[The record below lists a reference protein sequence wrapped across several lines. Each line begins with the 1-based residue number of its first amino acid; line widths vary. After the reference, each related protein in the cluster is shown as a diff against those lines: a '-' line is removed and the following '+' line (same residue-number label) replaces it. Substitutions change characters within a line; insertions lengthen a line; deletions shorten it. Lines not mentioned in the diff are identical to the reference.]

1 MECARAVEEHV
12 QGTGIWGVR
21 TSPVWLGEGR
31 AFNTRTLS
39 WRQ

>member
-12 QGTGIWGVR
+12 QGSSIWGVR

-31 AFNTRTLS
+31 A
-39 WRQ
+39 